1 MLVELLQQAS
11 LNWSVLVNYK
21 IKQGLM
27 LSQIKI
33 MDFIASFES
42 LFGLQTS

>member
-11 LNWSVLVNYK
+11 LNWSVLVNNK
-21 IKQGLM
+21 IEQGLM
-27 LSQIKI
+27 LGQIKI
-33 MDFIASFES
+33 MGFIASFES